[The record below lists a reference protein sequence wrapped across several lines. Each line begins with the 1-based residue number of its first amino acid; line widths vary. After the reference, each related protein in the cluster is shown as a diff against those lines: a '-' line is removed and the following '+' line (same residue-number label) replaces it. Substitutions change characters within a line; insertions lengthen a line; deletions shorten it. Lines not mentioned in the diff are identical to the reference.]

1 MWSIRKVAEMKR
13 EFLKKHVADIC
24 LIGIFL
30 IIGFGLLFYILSQKH
45 HGNQVLVQVNGEC
58 IQTFWQEEEVTYTI
72 KSQHGENILR
82 IYNGKVWLLDADC
95 PDKICVNTGKI
106 QYPGQSIICLPHKVV
121 VEIKDNKEEN

>member
-1 MWSIRKVAEMKR
+1 MKS
-13 EFLKKHVADIC
+13 EFLKKHFADIC

-30 IIGFGLLFYILSQKH
+30 IIGFGLLFYILGQKQ

-58 IQTFWQEEEVTYTI
+58 IQTFWQEEDVTYTI
-72 KSQHGENILR
+72 KSQYGENILR
-82 IYNGKVWLLDADC
+82 ISNGKVWLLDADC

-106 QYPGQSIICLPHKVV
+106 QYPEQSIICLPHKVV